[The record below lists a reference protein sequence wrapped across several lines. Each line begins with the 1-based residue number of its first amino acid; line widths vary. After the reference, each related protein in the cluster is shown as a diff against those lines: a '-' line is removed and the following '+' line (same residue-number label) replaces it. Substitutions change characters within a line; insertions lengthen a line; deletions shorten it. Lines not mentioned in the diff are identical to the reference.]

1 MTARST
7 TIKPKLI
14 YIDLFAGCGGLSLG
28 IHKSREWHGLFA
40 IEKDKMAFDTLRAN
54 LIDKRGHFDWP
65 KWLPVKNHDIN
76 DVLRDF
82 KSELLSLRGQLD
94 LVTGGPPCQGFSA
107 AGRRNEDDDRNKLI
121 RSYLMFIMYTRPK
134 AVMFENVKG
143 FTLQFKRNKT
153 AGFSYLNYVRSVLG
167 RLGYN
172 VEGRLVNFAEF
183 GVPQRRTRFIL
194 VGIRRD
200 LCTRP
205 EAFFEAL
212 YAAKGSFLKGK
223 RLPKNTTV
231 SQAISDLHKENGILL
246 FEENQRFKRGTYSP
260 ARTRYQQLMRAD
272 SPSLLP
278 DSHRFANHEPRV
290 VSRFR
295 YILRKGTRNKNA
307 FDILSVQHQTNK
319 HTVIPL
325 SPDLHSPTLTTLPD
339 DYIHYCEPRILTVR
353 EYARLQSFPDDF
365 VFLGKFTT
373 GGHLRTKEVPR
384 YSQIGNAIPP
394 LFGEHAA
401 SVLKRLVGPDL

>member
-1 MTARST
+1 MTRTRPFSPALT
-7 TIKPKLI
+7 

-28 IHKSREWHGLFA
+28 IHKSREWKGLFA
-40 IEKDKMAFDTLRAN
+40 IEKDRMAFSTLKAN
-54 LIDKRGHFDWP
+54 LIDKRNHFEWP
-65 KWLPVKNHDIN
+65 TWLPVQHHDIN
-76 DVLRDF
+76 NVLREY
-82 KSELLSLRGQLD
+82 KSELIALRGSID

-121 RSYLMFIMYTRPK
+121 RSYLKFILYTRPK

-153 AGFSYLNYVRSVLG
+153 AGLSYLKYVRDMLG
-167 RLGYN
+167 RFGYD
-172 VEGRLVNFAEF
+172 VDGRLVNFADF
-183 GVPQRRTRFIL
+183 GVPQKRTRYIL
-194 VGIRRD
+194 VATRRELNLKAED
-200 LCTRP
+200 FFKTLYTTRD
-205 EAFFEAL
+205 
-212 YAAKGSFLKGK
+212 SFLTSK
-223 RLPKNTTV
+223 RLPRTTTAG
-231 SQAISDLHKENGILL
+231 QAISDLRKDNGTLL
-246 FEENQRFKRGTYSP
+246 FEENPRFHRGTYSAP
-260 ARTRYQQLMRAD
+260 RTRYQQLMRANCS
-272 SPSLLP
+272 SPLP
-278 DSHRFANHEPRV
+278 DSHRFANHEPKV

-295 YILRKGTRNKNA
+295 YILRNGTPNKNA
-307 FDILSVQHQTNK
+307 FDILNERHQTNK

-325 SPDLHSPTLTTLPD
+325 SLEMPSPTLTTLPD

-401 SVLKRLVGPDL
+401 VVLSRLVTRA